1 MKRILSVALTTV
13 MLCVAL
19 AGCAAKTEAP
29 ATEAGQKSQAAAGE
43 TAGGESAGT
52 AGAESGGT
60 TGAESGEA
68 PGQASG
74 GRRPVIGLSINN
86 LDNTQATLL
95 DMYLEYCDANGI
107 DLIYSSAEG
116 SIDKQISDI
125 ESLIVQKPD
134 VIACIAVDADAGV
147 TLYEKVKEAGIIF
160 VQHMSEINSAEVEY
174 KTLNR
179 TYERGVYHGQIINE
193 YMEQHPDK
201 DIKIGYML
209 GALGF
214 SSVKFIQEGMDDSCI
229 SKWEG
234 TGRCEIVAEK
244 TANWKSDEAMA
255 LAEDWIQ
262 AYPEINVIVAQN
274 DEMAVGACQAYA
286 AAGKKMG
293 EEVIIIG
300 ADGSPA
306 GQQEI
311 VNGNMYATVFMNR
324 KEMAE
329 ASCRQW
335 EKIARAVMEGKEL
348 PADERAVDITR
359 MGVMTKENYEE
370 TSALLNNN

>member
-1 MKRILSVALTTV
+1 MKRILSLGLTTV
-13 MLCVAL
+13 MLCMAL
-19 AGCAAKTEAP
+19 AGCAAKTETP
-29 ATEAGQKSQAAAGE
+29 VTQKSQEGQSATAKPADTTAEEPSDEGAGE
-43 TAGGESAGT
+43 
-52 AGAESGGT
+52 
-60 TGAESGEA
+60 
-68 PGQASG
+68 
-74 GRRPVIGLSINN
+74 RKPVIGLSINN

-95 DMYLEYCDANGI
+95 DMYIEYCDAHDI
-107 DLIYSSAEG
+107 ELIYSSAEG

-134 VIACIAVDADAGV
+134 MIACIAVDADAGV

-160 VQHMSEINSAEVEY
+160 VQHMSEINSTEVEY

-179 TYERGVYHGQIINE
+179 TYERGVYHGEIINE
-193 YMEQHPDK
+193 YMEKNPDK
-201 DIKIGYML
+201 DIKIGYIL

-214 SSVKFIQEGMDDSCI
+214 SSVKFIQDGMNDSCI

-311 VNGNMYATVFMNR
+311 INGNMYATVFMNR

-329 ASCRQW
+329 ASCQQW

-359 MGVMTKENYEE
+359 MGVMTKENFDE
-370 TSALLNNN
+370 TSALLNGN

>member
-1 MKRILSVALTTV
+1 MKRFLSLGLTTV
-13 MLCVAL
+13 MLCMAL
-19 AGCAAKTEAP
+19 AGCAAKADAPVTEKSQ
-29 ATEAGQKSQAAAGE
+29 ESQAATGKPADESSVETEGE
-43 TAGGESAGT
+43 
-52 AGAESGGT
+52 
-60 TGAESGEA
+60 
-68 PGQASG
+68 
-74 GRRPVIGLSINN
+74 RKPVIGLSINN

-95 DMYLEYCDANGI
+95 DMYIEYCDANGI
-107 DLIYSSAEG
+107 ELIYSSAEG

-134 VIACIAVDADAGV
+134 LIACIAVDADAGV
-147 TLYEKVKEAGIIF
+147 TLYEKVRDAGIIF
-160 VQHMSEINSAEVEY
+160 VQHMSEINSTEVEY

-193 YMEQHPDK
+193 YMEENPDK
-201 DIKIGYML
+201 DIKIGYIL

-214 SSVKFIQEGMDDSCI
+214 SSVKFIQDGMNDSCI
-229 SKWEG
+229 SKWDG

-293 EEVIIIG
+293 EEILIIG

-311 VNGNMYATVFMNR
+311 INGNMYATVFMNR
-324 KEMAE
+324 REMAE

-348 PADERAVDITR
+348 PEDERAVDITR
-359 MGVMTKENYEE
+359 MGVMTKENYDE
-370 TSALLNNN
+370 TLALLNNN